1 MPIPFV
7 LMAAPFVAGAIQS
20 GVANRKANKMQ
31 GEVQAAQ
38 GRVNE
43 LLEQRP
49 DVIDK
54 SEDIRGLKSMV
65 SNPYANLGVAT
76 QAAEMQAEQTDIA
89 LANTLDAMMTT
100 GAGAGGATA
109 LAQAA
114 AQSKRGISA
123 SIESQEAANNKLRA
137 EGQAAAQQQL
147 MNIESSAI
155 SEEIAAFGRQDVR
168 DQAAID
174 RAFGE
179 SDFLRSRQMQLQ
191 DAGDAA
197 MMAGITGSINVA
209 SQLAGDG
216 GLGGGSRSNTG
227 GNTGFG
233 SYSDYLSNP
242 DQYNVGFGAGGG
254 VLSESEFLKYTQ

>member
-20 GVANRKANKMQ
+20 VVANRKANKME
-31 GEVQAAQ
+31 GDVQAAQ

-54 SEDIRGLKSMV
+54 SEDIRDLKSMV

-76 QAAEMQAEQTDIA
+76 QAAEMQAEQTDQA
-89 LANTLDAMMTT
+89 LANTLDTMMAT
-100 GAGAGGATA
+100 GTGAGGATA

-123 SIESQEAANNKLRA
+123 SIESQEVQNNKMRA
-137 EGQAAAQQQL
+137 QGQQQMQQQL
-147 MNIESSAI
+147 MGIEQAAI
-155 SEEIAAFGRQDVR
+155 SEEIAAFGRQDAR

-197 MMAGITGSINVA
+197 MMAGITGSINVG

-216 GLGGGSRSNTG
+216 GFGGGSRS
-227 GNTGFG
+227 NTGFG